1 MQQFNQVITIMGD
14 NKLVITT
21 GPKTFFDISKDTG
34 NHLEHEIDSVIKH
47 NELLVKHT
55 IKNEVI
61 QLLSKYK
68 DGSNIHEHFKHNE
81 PHKLFLKKL
90 E

>member
-1 MQQFNQVITIMGD
+1 MQQFDQVITIMGD

-21 GPKTFFDISKDTG
+21 GPKTFFVISKDTD
-34 NHLEHEIDSVIKH
+34 NHLKHEIESIIKY

-68 DGSNIHEHFKHNE
+68 DGSNIHKHEKHNE
-81 PHKLFLKKL
+81 PHKLFF
-90 E
+90 

>member
-1 MQQFNQVITIMGD
+1 M
-14 NKLVITT
+14 
-21 GPKTFFDISKDTG
+21 
-34 NHLEHEIDSVIKH
+34 EHEIESIIKY

-68 DGSNIHEHFKHNE
+68 DGSNIHEHEKHNE
-81 PHKLFLKKL
+81 PHKLFF
-90 E
+90 